1 MFHFTLDSS
10 IDLSSILFFILVWFS
25 SLWVSNS
32 FGPLSANL
40 KESCMKLPL
49 SFTIVWFR
57 TSSILSKRSFPKKM
71 YHLALFSPNEKGSCL
86 ELEKS
91 KGLLKPLFLS
101 FITQSILGVGS
112 SFFFVRKPETT
123 RKKLLRV
130 GIQIHVTG
138 QG

>member
-10 IDLSSILFFILVWFS
+10 IDLSSMGWTSRVLSRILFHWEKKVPSGTFFC
-25 SLWVSNS
+25 
-32 FGPLSANL
+32 FEPLSANL
-40 KESCMKLPL
+40 KEFFLKLPL

-112 SFFFVRKPETT
+112 SFFFC
-123 RKKLLRV
+123 
-130 GIQIHVTG
+130 
-138 QG
+138 